1 MAGAVFPPYLAWGQ
15 YCGPTPKLLAWDSR
29 TLRANLARCLVGILL
44 LSPGSCCTQSFV
56 CALQES
62 VSPVLWRFCNHI
74 PLASMS
80 PGVHKVL
87 FEPSNCLWQVW
98 GLFLN
103 MILRLVQSCWGFS
116 FALGCGVSFFF
127 GGIQHS
133 LVHGCSAESCNFG
146 VLSGEDELRSL
157 YFTIP
162 LEDLGHILIDAQ
174 GWVAALSV
182 QEMSTSSSVSM
193 FRAPSLHLGPS
204 RSSCSSFLSH
214 TLADM
219 VPYGPFP
226 MCWPLAAHLA
236 TPSGTEKRR
245 AGYSSATLSS

>member
-1 MAGAVFPPYLAWGQ
+1 M
-15 YCGPTPKLLAWDSR
+15 
-29 TLRANLARCLVGILL
+29 GILL
-44 LSPGSCCTQSFV
+44 LSPGSCCTQTFV

-80 PGVHKVL
+80 PGMHKIL
-87 FEPSNCLWQVW
+87 FEPSKCLWQVW

-103 MILRLVQSCWGFS
+103 TILCLVQSCWGF
-116 FALGCGVSFFF
+116 FALGYGVSFFF

-133 LVHGCSAESCNFG
+133 LVHGYSAESCNFG

-162 LEDLGHILIDAQ
+162 LKYLGHILVDAQ

-182 QEMSTSSSVSM
+182 QADEHIKQCFHVQGTLI
-193 FRAPSLHLGPS
+193 APGPIQEQLLQLLESHLGWHGAIWPIPNVLAS
-204 RSSCSSFLSH
+204 RGPLGQSIRDWEEEGRLFLCNIFFIDSF
-214 TLADM
+214 
-219 VPYGPFP
+219 
-226 MCWPLAAHLA
+226 
-236 TPSGTEKRR
+236 
-245 AGYSSATLSS
+245 